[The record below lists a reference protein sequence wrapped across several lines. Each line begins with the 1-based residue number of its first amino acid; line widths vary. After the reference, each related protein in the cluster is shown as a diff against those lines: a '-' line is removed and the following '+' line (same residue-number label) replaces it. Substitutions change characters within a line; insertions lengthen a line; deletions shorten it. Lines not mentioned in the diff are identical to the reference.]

1 MKKFLKVLV
10 VCILALVTALPSFAK
25 SVADSWPKKPV
36 IITVPWQLEDL
47 LTKQTELY
55 LNMVKNI

>member
-25 SVADSWPKKPV
+25 SVADS
-36 IITVPWQLEDL
+36 
-47 LTKQTELY
+47 
-55 LNMVKNI
+55 